1 LAHAER
7 GHDDVRC
14 QNTLGSKVQQFKIQR
29 AQSTQPFNSNPT
41 KLAHLR
47 QGGGTGSRG
56 MKIFRTKSRRG
67 FRAAIGSARVL
78 LITVKMN
85 SAVSAAARK
94 FSLHLIR
101 AL

>member
-1 LAHAER
+1 
-7 GHDDVRC
+7 
-14 QNTLGSKVQQFKIQR
+14 
-29 AQSTQPFNSNPT
+29 
-41 KLAHLR
+41 
-47 QGGGTGSRG
+47 